1 MLVQNFIL
9 NTHLFMKKS
18 TNLIVSFAL
27 FTVIT
32 LVIYFAFKLV
42 AAGYYITAL
51 VPIGLL
57 LFALTIGI
65 WYIAKQD

>member
-1 MLVQNFIL
+1 
-9 NTHLFMKKS
+9 MKKS
-18 TNLIVSFAL
+18 TNLIASFAL

-51 VPIGLL
+51 IPISLL
-57 LFALTIGI
+57 LVVLTMGI
-65 WYIAKQD
+65 WHIAKQD

>member
-1 MLVQNFIL
+1 
-9 NTHLFMKKS
+9 MKKS
-18 TNLIVSFAL
+18 TNLIASFAL

-51 VPIGLL
+51 IPIGMLL
-57 LFALTIGI
+57 VALTMGI

>member
-1 MLVQNFIL
+1 
-9 NTHLFMKKS
+9 MKKS
-18 TNLIVSFAL
+18 TNLIASFAL

-51 VPIGLL
+51 IPIPKHLQDVGLNC
-57 LFALTIGI
+57 
-65 WYIAKQD
+65 